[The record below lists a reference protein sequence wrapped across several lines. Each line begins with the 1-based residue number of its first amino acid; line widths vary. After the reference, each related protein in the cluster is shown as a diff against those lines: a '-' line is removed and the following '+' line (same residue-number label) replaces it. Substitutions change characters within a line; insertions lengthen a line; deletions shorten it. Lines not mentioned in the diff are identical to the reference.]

1 MKALIHCVLAL
12 AAMGSAPY
20 AHAQEISHMKP
31 AMQDTADLAQR
42 LIDIHFSIWNDADS
56 QSRELK
62 FDEVYTHDFF
72 VADQSG
78 VAAGYAAVNRL
89 ITQLQG
95 THAGFLFAPA
105 PITWNHGVGRVV
117 WNYGPPSHPDQ
128 VHGEDIFTVKDGKLA
143 SAHVF
148 LDRP

>member
-1 MKALIHCVLAL
+1 
-12 AAMGSAPY
+12 
-20 AHAQEISHMKP
+20 MKP
-31 AMQDTADLAQR
+31 DTHDAADVAQR

-56 QSRELK
+56 QSRESK
-62 FDEVYTHDFF
+62 FDQVCTQDFF

-78 VAAGYAAVNRL
+78 VAAGYAEVNRL
-89 ITQLQG
+89 IAQLQG
-95 THAGFLFAPA
+95 THVGFRFTPA

-117 WNYGPPSHPDQ
+117 WRYGPRSNPDQ
-128 VHGEDIFTVKDGKLA
+128 VHGEDIFTLKDGKLA

>member
-1 MKALIHCVLAL
+1 
-12 AAMGSAPY
+12 
-20 AHAQEISHMKP
+20 MKP
-31 AMQDTADLAQR
+31 DTHDAADVAQR

-56 QSRELK
+56 HSRELK
-62 FDEVYTHDFF
+62 FDQVYTQDFF

-78 VAAGYAAVNRL
+78 VAAGYAEVNRL
-89 ITQLQG
+89 IEQLQG
-95 THAGFLFAPA
+95 THAGFRFTPA

-117 WNYGPPSHPDQ
+117 WSYGPRGNPDQ
-128 VHGEDIFTVKDGKLA
+128 VHGEDIFTIKDGKLA

>member
-1 MKALIHCVLAL
+1 
-12 AAMGSAPY
+12 
-20 AHAQEISHMKP
+20 MKP
-31 AMQDTADLAQR
+31 DMHDAVDVAQR

-56 QSRELK
+56 HSRELK
-62 FDEVYTHDFF
+62 FDQVYTQDFF

-78 VAAGYAAVNRL
+78 VAAGYAEVNRL
-89 ITQLQG
+89 IEQLQG
-95 THAGFLFAPA
+95 THAGFRFTPA

-117 WNYGPPSHPDQ
+117 WSYGPRGNPDQ
-128 VHGEDIFTVKDGKLA
+128 VHGEDIFTIKDGKLA